1 MATLKMTLVL
11 LAAAS
16 LSSCVLPLPTAVH
29 ARGYVRDAA
38 TKKPISGARVTL
50 MGHPKAIAITASNG
64 SFDIPSETHL
74 GFVPVVVPMDPSV
87 ETRLTVSA
95 DGYRSKTVDGSNDN
109 RLILLIP
116 E

>member
-1 MATLKMTLVL
+1 MATRKMLFVL
-11 LAAAS
+11 LAAAT
-16 LSSCVLPLPTAVH
+16 LNSCVLPIPATIH

-50 MGHPKAIAITASNG
+50 MGHPKATAITASDG
-64 SFDIPSETHL
+64 SFDIPSEKHL

-95 DGYRSKTVDGSNDN
+95 DGYRSKTVDRSNDN
-109 RLILLIP
+109 RDILLTP
-116 E
+116 K